1 MNTQKVVTALAQN
14 KSDEIIR
21 IRRCSYPDDK
31 AKLIYDRLGYK
42 YVPFKMKKSVVHK
55 SIFEK
60 NYPDEFVDI
69 NSS

>member
-1 MNTQKVVTALAQN
+1 MNTQKVVTTLAQN
-14 KSDEIIR
+14 KSDEIIM

-31 AKLIYDRLGYK
+31 VKLIYDKLGYK
-42 YVPFKMKKSVVHK
+42 YLPFKMKKSVVHK

-60 NYPDEFVDI
+60 KYPAESVDI